1 MQLQSSKEAIKRES
15 DKYLFINTE
24 DMLSL
29 SELCKE
35 LSISVATGRNWIKLG
50 KLIPS
55 AQVKRVPYFTYDEV
69 KQIKLKIQNKDSTAL
84 KSRRNKKYI
93 SGELIMCKRLE
104 DYAQYF
110 RRIQLRAGFD
120 HLFFKC
126 QADNVPPI
134 ATSQKGDEVT
144 FYYPEGVPVFPLLDK
159 ETSTIK
165 FKLTIPPKFSPNW
178 ELS

>member
-93 SGELIMCKRLE
+93 SGNNIYNSYVS
-104 DYAQYF
+104 DDSVNISI
-110 RRIQLRAGFD
+110 IQSVL
-120 HLFFKC
+120 
-126 QADNVPPI
+126 NEI
-134 ATSQKGDEVT
+134 EQKN
-144 FYYPEGVPVFPLLDK
+144 
-159 ETSTIK
+159 I
-165 FKLTIPPKFSPNW
+165 
-178 ELS
+178 ELSEEVSLALVADCAVRSLKNK

>member
-55 AQVKRVPYFTYDEV
+55 AQVNRVPYFTYDDV
-69 KQIKLKIQNKDSTAL
+69 KQIKLKIQN
-84 KSRRNKKYI
+84 
-93 SGELIMCKRLE
+93 
-104 DYAQYF
+104 
-110 RRIQLRAGFD
+110 
-120 HLFFKC
+120 
-126 QADNVPPI
+126 
-134 ATSQKGDEVT
+134 
-144 FYYPEGVPVFPLLDK
+144 
-159 ETSTIK
+159 
-165 FKLTIPPKFSPNW
+165 
-178 ELS
+178 